1 MNKVR
6 PVIGAGVLSRGRR
19 RWRVMRVRKLA
30 MAVVVMALVAPCVGF
45 AQQQPPQNGG
55 KDAVYD
61 ELNLFDEAFERIRQD
76 SVDPVADNKLV
87 GAAIS
92 GMLTGLDPHAAY
104 IDPAALKAMNAPQAG
119 DEVGIGA

>member
-1 MNKVR
+1 
-6 PVIGAGVLSRGRR
+6 
-19 RWRVMRVRKLA
+19 
-30 MAVVVMALVAPCVGF
+30 MASVAPCAGF
-45 AQQQPPQNGG
+45 AQQQPQQGG

-76 SVDPVADNKLV
+76 SVDPVADSKLV

-104 IDPAALKAMNAPQAG
+104 IDPAALKAMNAPARPTKSGSAPQ
-119 DEVGIGA
+119 